1 MKIAFEKQKFG
12 RRWFATP
19 ETFPAA
25 MNRGASL
32 PRQLIVR
39 KSVCR
44 RTEWCAPSAQG
55 SVQNFKVAP
64 NQMVRVPGSGP
75 KNPPGETV
83 PVIVPNVLGAVVL
96 PVRHAVPVLP
106 GHPAFG
112 FAKWGVLV
120 NPKASARTSNE

>member
-44 RTEWCAPSAQG
+44 RTEWCAPSVLELLPLDLGRAR
-55 SVQNFKVAP
+55 FCAP
-64 NQMVRVPGSGP
+64 
-75 KNPPGETV
+75 
-83 PVIVPNVLGAVVL
+83 
-96 PVRHAVPVLP
+96 
-106 GHPAFG
+106 
-112 FAKWGVLV
+112 
-120 NPKASARTSNE
+120 